1 MDTTKAEFKA
11 SYGLSSQLPERDRAE
26 IVFSGRSNVG
36 KSSLINKLC
45 NRKSLARVSSTP
57 GKTATINFYTVGG
70 VYLVDLPGYGYA
82 KVAQGERQRWDK
94 LINSYFER
102 GRRCALLVQLLDSR
116 HAPSADDEMM
126 LEYLAHHEVPFIAAL
141 TKADKLKKSQYAET
155 AARFAEICAPYG
167 CRGGHLTIG
176 GLDTVALASKYGTPL
191 YVMDE
196 DAIRAN
202 CRALKNSMDAHYHK
216 KGLVLYASKAFCC
229 KRMYRILNEEGL
241 GADVVSGGELYT
253 ALQAGFPAERIYFHG
268 NNKTADELTMALE
281 SGVGRIVV
289 DNIAELELLGALAKA
304 AGKTASVLF
313 RIKPGIDAHT
323 HNFIRTGQIDSK
335 FGFALET
342 GEALQAVAA
351 ALKTPG
357 IRVAGIHCHIGSQI
371 FDIDPFC
378 HAAEVMLGFA
388 QQVRAEL
395 GYTIEELNLGG
406 GFGIRYVAQDDP
418 KALESYMEAV
428 SKVVLGFCETNSFPV
443 PFICIE
449 PGRSI
454 VGDTGITLYT
464 IGSVKT
470 IPGYRTYVS
479 IDGGMTDNPR
489 YALYQSAYEAV
500 VANKAAQ
507 QKDFTATIAGRCC
520 ESGDLIQENT
530 QLQTPAVGDI
540 LAVLS
545 TGAYNYSMASNY
557 NRVPRLPVVM
567 VRGGEDSLAVRRETY
582 EDLVRND
589 V

>member
-1 MDTTKAEFKA
+1 METK
-11 SYGLSSQLPERDRAE
+11 
-26 IVFSGRSNVG
+26 V
-36 KSSLINKLC
+36 
-45 NRKSLARVSSTP
+45 
-57 GKTATINFYTVGG
+57 TAVNG
-70 VYLVDLPGYGYA
+70 
-82 KVAQGERQRWDK
+82 
-94 LINSYFER
+94 
-102 GRRCALLVQLLDSR
+102 
-116 HAPSADDEMM
+116 H
-126 LEYLAHHEVPFIAAL
+126 
-141 TKADKLKKSQYAET
+141 
-155 AARFAEICAPYG
+155 
-167 CRGGHLTIG
+167 GHLTIG

-289 DNIAELELLGALAKA
+289 DNIAELELLGAGKA
-304 AGKTASVLF
+304 AGKATSVLF
-313 RIKPGIDAHT
+313 RIKPGIDAHARSSAPARST
-323 HNFIRTGQIDSK
+323 PNS
-335 FGFALET
+335 ALRWRR
-342 GEALQAVAA
+342 AKRCRLWLRRSRHRAS
-351 ALKTPG
+351 
-357 IRVAGIHCHIGSQI
+357 VAGIHCHIGSQI

-589 V
+589 VYDTKHLQGYMTRSARTRTMTPCSGTYAACSARGVEDGIWRTWGAVREN